1 MTELEKQLCDALKHI
16 SSAIERQLE
25 LIAERAPG
33 QFLDKRPVV
42 QALGSHARRANA
54 AIAAAEAAQAVKS
67 EPVAWMCEE
76 MVDGELE
83 REFNGHNEFSGGR
96 TGVPLYAA
104 PQPASA
110 QPATVPD
117 DARECLLDVVSH
129 HQAFVDA
136 CRFTLL
142 HVHGENVL
150 YWKHQADVLDRMKGQ
165 AERALATAPAQVEQQ
180 SPDKWQPIG
189 TAPADGR
196 TILLGYFNSHGN
208 WRTLR
213 GQWVTKER
221 INEEWEDA
229 DFFEAGWYETSVE
242 ADDAPSF
249 WPTKPTHWQPL
260 PAAPTQEA
268 GARLA
273 AEAKGGSDANH

>member
-142 HVHGENVL
+142 HVDGENVL

-165 AERALATAPAQVEQQ
+165 AERALAAAP
-180 SPDKWQPIG
+180 
-189 TAPADGR
+189 
-196 TILLGYFNSHGN
+196 
-208 WRTLR
+208 
-213 GQWVTKER
+213 
-221 INEEWEDA
+221 
-229 DFFEAGWYETSVE
+229 VE
-242 ADDAPSF
+242 ASGGVSEWRNAVKALMDTATAKEKECDGPDAPGHGHRVPGL
-249 WPTKPTHWQPL
+249 WDATGKPCDWC
-260 PAAPTQEA
+260 AAWS
-268 GARLA
+268 RLR
-273 AEAKGGSDANH
+273 SMLL